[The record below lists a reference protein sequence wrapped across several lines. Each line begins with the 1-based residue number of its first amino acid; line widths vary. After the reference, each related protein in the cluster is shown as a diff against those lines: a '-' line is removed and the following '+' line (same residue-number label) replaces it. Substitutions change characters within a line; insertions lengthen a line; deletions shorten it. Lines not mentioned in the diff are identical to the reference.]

1 MGHILADRVR
11 DTCSTT
17 GTGAVTV
24 TGTAPT
30 GYRTFSTVC
39 AVSDTLDYFIQ
50 HRTADEWEVGLATYS
65 ASNELTRTT
74 VLSSSNAGAA
84 VNLSSGTKD
93 VVLGPN
99 AATVGTGSGGTPPV
113 VYFWPT
119 DNEPPTTNYAT
130 LDTRNG
136 HPVLDFDDTTA
147 EAAIF
152 SGILND
158 AYGGGGLTVKV
169 AYSATSATSGTAGF
183 TIEVERIG
191 DSQLDVDSD
200 SFASAQTITA
210 VTVPGTSGHVD
221 VVSVAIS
228 SGANMDSLAAG
239 EEFRLRVKRD
249 TANDTATG
257 DTEVHWVSVEET

>member
-11 DTCSTT
+11 DTSSTT
-17 GTGAVTV
+17 GTGAFTV

-65 ASNELTRTT
+65 ASNQLTRTT
-74 VLSSSNAGAA
+74 VLSSSNAGSA
-84 VNLSSGTKD
+84 VSFSSGTKD

-99 AATVGTGSGGTPPV
+99 AATVGTGGGGDGTA
-113 VYFWPT
+113 YFFPT
-119 DNEPPTTNYAT
+119 DNEPPATNYMT

-136 HPVLDFDDTTA
+136 HPVLDADDTTA
-147 EAAIF
+147 EAAIWT
-152 SGILND
+152 GVLD
-158 AYGGGGLTVKV
+158 GAYGGGGLTVKV

-183 TIEVERIG
+183 TVEIERIG
-191 DSQLDVDSD
+191 DSQLDIDGD

-210 VTVPGTSGHVD
+210 VTVPGTAGHVD

-228 SGANMDSLAAG
+228 NGANMDSLAAG
-239 EEFRLRVKRD
+239 EQYRMRIKRD
-249 TANDTATG
+249 VANDTATG
-257 DTEVHWVSVEET
+257 DIELNWASVKET